1 MYGYLTYHGSL
12 YLILSNWVIDEG
24 RSTILNNKKSLEEI
38 ISRLEKENNGP
49 DHNSFLEPNMSLV
62 MDIKEYRREQFNR
75 YNYVV
80 EG

>member
-1 MYGYLTYHGSL
+1 M
-12 YLILSNWVIDEG
+12 
-24 RSTILNNKKSLEEI
+24 NNKKSLEEI